1 MVTKLQYRLV
11 AIKPVIYY
19 TQYSTI
25 KQPGDVFSTI
35 AAVVVTS
42 VVIGLLLVV
51 VAVVVDITVTLQ
63 YTGNKA

>member
-35 AAVVVTS
+35 AAVVVT
-42 VVIGLLLVV
+42 VV